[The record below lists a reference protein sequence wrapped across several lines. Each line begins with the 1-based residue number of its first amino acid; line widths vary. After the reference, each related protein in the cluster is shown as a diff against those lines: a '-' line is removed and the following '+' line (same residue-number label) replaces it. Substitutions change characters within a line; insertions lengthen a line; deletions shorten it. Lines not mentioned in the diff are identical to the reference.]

1 MHLTAHSSRKW
12 NILALSIL
20 GLAVAVFAWGLR
32 YKLSLYKSAPV
43 AVHHVS
49 SAKLLSNRERPADV
63 AVQVER
69 ATTPVVV
76 PAVFCAALVRFS
88 GLLLGPRQE
97 SRWTFQRALNWQRRP
112 LPQALRPLFFRPP
125 PSL

>member
-1 MHLTAHSSRKW
+1 MHSSRKW

-43 AVHHVS
+43 ALHHVS
-49 SAKLLSNRERPADV
+49 SAKLLSNRERPANV
-63 AVQVER
+63 IVEIER
-69 ATTPVVV
+69 ATMPVVV
-76 PAVFCAALVRFS
+76 PAVFCATLLLFT
-88 GLLLGPRQE
+88 GLLLDPRQQ
-97 SRWTFQRALNWQRRP
+97 SRWAFQRDLNWRRRP
-112 LPQALRPLFFRPP
+112 HPQALRPLFFRPP